1 MSCCGLGSAHRG
13 PKAAAAALNYLILA
27 TLGSSLILAGSVLA
41 LGQDELKRRLAF
53 STVAQVGYIAL
64 GLGLLNTNG
73 LTGTLYHI
81 ASHAVTKSILFLAAF
96 TVASL
101 GLVGIPL
108 FSGFIGKWYM
118 LLGSLEA
125 GELLPAAVIILRSVL
140 CAAYLLPIIRIAFF
154 EPAPSE
160 DWKDPGLP
168 QRVSLIALSIGV
180 VALGVAP
187 GYFFELAERAAVDL
201 LMIG

>member
-1 MSCCGLGSAHRG
+1 M
-13 PKAAAAALNYLILA
+13 
-27 TLGSSLILAGSVLA
+27 
-41 LGQDELKRRLAF
+41 
-53 STVAQVGYIAL
+53 
-64 GLGLLNTNG
+64 
-73 LTGTLYHI
+73 
-81 ASHAVTKSILFLAAF
+81 
-96 TVASL
+96 
-101 GLVGIPL
+101 
-108 FSGFIGKWYM
+108 
-118 LLGSLEA
+118 
-125 GELLPAAVIILRSVL
+125 LPAAVIILRSVL

>member
-1 MSCCGLGSAHRG
+1 MRIG
-13 PKAAAAALNYLILA
+13 PKAAAAALNYLILPHWVRA
-27 TLGSSLILAGSVLA
+27 NPRWIRLA

-53 STVAQVGYIAL
+53 STVAQVGYRSWIGAPQHQWLNRHSISHSQPRGDEVYLVL
-64 GLGLLNTNG
+64 GSLHSCQSGPCGDT
-73 LTGTLYHI
+73 
-81 ASHAVTKSILFLAAF
+81 
-96 TVASL
+96 TVL
-101 GLVGIPL
+101 R
-108 FSGFIGKWYM
+108 FIGKWY